1 MDIDKVRALSDGELD
16 EQLKEAK
23 QDLWQARFQ
32 LNTRQLKDYST
43 IPQTRR
49 TIARIL
55 TVQRERLTERSRTGA
70 PVGPAEEIT
79 R

>member
-16 EQLKEAK
+16 EQLSQAK

-32 LNTRQLKDYST
+32 LTTRQLKDYSS

-49 TIARIL
+49 VIARIL
-55 TVQRERLTERSRTGA
+55 TVQRERRDVRSGTVA
-70 PVGPAEEIT
+70 QPAG
-79 R
+79 RA

>member
-16 EQLKEAK
+16 EQLLQAK

-32 LNTRQLKDYST
+32 LTTRQLKDYSS
-43 IPQTRR
+43 IPQARR

-55 TVQRERLTERSRTGA
+55 TVQRERRDVRSRTGA
-70 PVGPAEEIT
+70 MPDSMA
-79 R
+79 

>member
-1 MDIDKVRALSDGELD
+1 MDIDKVRALSDSELD
-16 EQLKEAK
+16 EALADAK
-23 QDLWQARFQ
+23 QQLWAARFA
-32 LNTRQLKDYST
+32 LSTRQLKDYSS

-55 TVQRERLTERSRTGA
+55 TVQRERATGRAGA
-70 PVGPAEEIT
+70 PT